1 MTRTDRIVY
10 ANGNKVRE
18 RILDMRIS
26 ERELARRTGLG
37 DATVRAILH
46 RNELSRSTQIADI
59 YRALTELGLNPGQL
73 LDPPPP
79 DEPDDTSDDDIHTL
93 AGLLLCER
101 TMHKPDRLAVALQ
114 WELDRL
120 RAALTA
126 LDARLRNTGLRVH
139 ENSMGITIR
148 PLDDR
153 ADKARQRLAELRDDD
168 EGIHQGTARVLYAI
182 YTGNIS
188 TRETRNDHQVQLG
201 ALKNRGAI
209 TFGTGTGNR
218 FTLSGDVAY
227 AFDVP

>member
-1 MTRTDRIVY
+1 MTSTDRIVY
-10 ANGNKVRE
+10 ANGDKVRE

-46 RNELSRSTQIADI
+46 RNELSRSAQLADI

-79 DEPDDTSDDDIHTL
+79 VEPDDTSDDDIHTL
-93 AGLLLCER
+93 AGLLLSER
-101 TMHKPDRLAVALQ
+101 TMHKADRLTLALQ

-120 RAALTA
+120 RTALTG
-126 LDARLRNTGLRVH
+126 LDARLRHTGLRVH

-153 ADKARQRLAELRDDD
+153 ADQARQRLAELRDDD

-218 FTLSGDVAY
+218 FTLSEDVAY
-227 AFDVP
+227 AFEIP